1 MQYALDST
9 YFFMLTRNIITKVLN
24 WIGGVFEQNHN
35 WLLFAFTKYWHQWFA
50 AYKNKTDTYDYK
62 WRNVFNT
69 FQISIFFLKCS
80 LTLFFNPKK
89 QISGAFK
96 GACLL
101 MLVQFTNSFL
111 KWCNKLYRCNTEC
124 QFSSRFKYTT
134 L

>member
-9 YFFMLTRNIITKVLN
+9 YFFMVTRNIITKVLN
-24 WIGGVFEQNHN
+24 WIGGVFEQNHDCFLPLQN
-35 WLLFAFTKYWHQWFA
+35 I
-50 AYKNKTDTYDYK
+50 DTSDLPLIK
-62 WRNVFNT
+62 IKRIHTITNEEMF
-69 FQISIFFLKCS
+69 
-80 LTLFFNPKK
+80 LTLFKLVFFFKMQSNFVYNPKK

-96 GACLL
+96 GACPL